1 MYPGPFIPTI
11 VGNSTCMKGDSHVI
25 MKVSEFEHD
34 ARQYADT
41 DLSNAIGQ
49 LRSKHNITASYNITN
64 VTTVEKEAYTSS
76 YVSAAVSIKGTSVP
90 ININYVK
97 DLDDGEVYVYV
108 FDSNNRLSEYCYD
121 EIDKLVVDA
130 ASQLRNKKSI
140 LAADDDDFDSMVA
153 ESDDIVDDT
162 EGDTEDDPE
171 VRDDVSIQDTL
182 QDMSD
187 TLEDMQNDVDKM
199 DPDLVDI
206 ELNNNI
212 ADHYIAECSV
222 CHGVFISAVVKSDAE
237 IDNVHGICPLCNREA
252 DQLLKWLIVK
262 ADSSANH
269 R

>member
-1 MYPGPFIPTI
+1 
-11 VGNSTCMKGDSHVI
+11 MKGDSHVI

-41 DLSNAIGQ
+41 DLSNAVGQ
-49 LRSKHNITASYNITN
+49 LSSKHNITASYNITN
-64 VTTVEKEAYTSS
+64 VTTVEKETYTSS
-76 YVSAAVSIKGTSVP
+76 CVSAAVSIKGTSVP

-97 DLDDGEVYVYV
+97 DRDDGEVYVYV

-130 ASQLRNKKSI
+130 TSQLSNKQSI
-140 LAADDDDFDSMVA
+140 TAADDDDFDSMVDDSEDIA
-153 ESDDIVDDT
+153 ETDTDDDA
-162 EGDTEDDPE
+162 PE
-171 VRDDVSIQDTL
+171 VSDENSIQDTL
-182 QDMSD
+182 EDMSN
-187 TLEDMQNDVDKM
+187 TLEDMQDNIDDV

-212 ADHYIAECSV
+212 EGHYIAECSV

-237 IDNVHGICPLCNREA
+237 IDNIHGTCPLCNREA

-262 ADSSANH
+262 ADSAANNK
-269 R
+269 

>member
-1 MYPGPFIPTI
+1 
-11 VGNSTCMKGDSHVI
+11 MKGDSHVI

-49 LRSKHNITASYNITN
+49 LRSKHHITASYNITN
-64 VTTVEKEAYTSS
+64 VTTIEKETYTCS
-76 YVSAAVSIKGTSVP
+76 YVSAAVSVKGTSVP
-90 ININYVK
+90 VNINYVK
-97 DLDDGEVYVYV
+97 DRDNDEVCAYV

-121 EIDKLVVDA
+121 AIDKLVVDA
-130 ASQLRNKKSI
+130 TSQLRKNKSI
-140 LAADDDDFDSMVA
+140 LAADDDDFDGMVA
-153 ESDDIVDDT
+153 ESDDVVDI
-162 EGDTEDDPE
+162 TEDRPE
-171 VRDDVSIQDTL
+171 VNDDVSIQDTL

-187 TLEDMQNDVDKM
+187 TLEDMQDAVDKM

-212 ADHYIAECSV
+212 EDHYIAECSI

-237 IDNVHGICPLCNREA
+237 IDNVHGTCPLCNREA
-252 DQLLKWLIVK
+252 DQLLKWLIVR